1 MISTSNFLAL
11 ALQCAP
17 TIHPD
22 TTTDIGYT
30 ESRFQHLAIGVVHGK
45 SIYPKNIND
54 ALEHIKKLKAKGKNY
69 SIGLMQIN
77 QANFK
82 KYGVTAEDMFNP
94 CKNLSI
100 YEKII
105 TDCYIR
111 GETLKRALSCYYS
124 GNFDTGQR
132 PESAFDNTSY
142 VQRAGYAVPSTKQD
156 RAQSTEAVKSGEI
169 TVYPD
174 TVLRAAA
181 EPVKSTSTI
190 TYPAQIVRGSF
201 VISKESKNEIS
212 EHSEK

>member
-1 MISTSNFLAL
+1 MISAANFLAL

-30 ESRFQHLAIGVVHGK
+30 ESRFQNLAIGVVQGK
-45 SIYPKNIND
+45 SIYPKDIND
-54 ALEHIKKLKAKGKNY
+54 ALEHIKQLKAKGKNY

-82 KYGVTAEDMFNP
+82 KYGVTSKDMFDP
-94 CKNLSI
+94 CKNLSVF
-100 YEKII
+100 EKII
-105 TDCYIR
+105 TDCYTR

-132 PESAFDNTSY
+132 PESAFENTSY
-142 VQRAGYAVPSTKQD
+142 VQRVGYAVPSTKQD
-156 RAQSTEAVKSGEI
+156 KGTQPVESGAK
-169 TVYPD
+169 TVIYPD
-174 TVLRAAA
+174 TILRAAA
-181 EPVKSTSTI
+181 TPVESTSTI
-190 TYPAQIVRGSF
+190 NYPAQIVRGGF

-212 EHSEK
+212 ERQEQ

>member
-1 MISTSNFLAL
+1 MIASSLFLSL

-22 TTTDIGYT
+22 TTVDVSRI
-30 ESRFQHLAIGVVHGK
+30 ESNFEPLAIGVVNGE
-45 SIYPKNIND
+45 SIYPKNLND
-54 ALEHIKKLKAKGKNY
+54 AKEHIKQLKAKGKNY
-69 SIGLMQIN
+69 SIGIMQIN
-77 QANFK
+77 KSNFE
-82 KYGVTAEDMFNP
+82 KYGVTADEMFNP
-94 CKNLSI
+94 CKNLSVF
-100 YEKII
+100 EKII

-111 GETLKRALSCYYS
+111 GGTLKRALSCYYS

-156 RAQSTEAVKSGEI
+156 RAQSTEVVKSGEI

>member
-1 MISTSNFLAL
+1 MISTANFLAL

-30 ESRFQHLAIGVVHGK
+30 ESRFQHMAIGVVGGK

-54 ALEHIKKLKAKGKNY
+54 ALEHINKLKAKGKNY

-105 TDCYIR
+105 TDCYTR

-124 GNFDTGQR
+124 GNFDTGQS
-132 PESAFDNTSY
+132 PESAFGNTSY
-142 VQRAGYAVPSTKQD
+142 VQRVGYAVPSTKQD
-156 RAQSTEAVKSGEI
+156 KAQPEEPVKPGENTI
-169 TVYPD
+169 YPD

-181 EPVKSTSTI
+181 APVKSTSTI

-212 EHSEK
+212 EPEK